1 MDKFTAAAS
10 IRTLAVQYQSMVE
23 AADALES
30 IGKLE
35 QITKEQTTQ
44 ADMARADAD
53 TAKVEL
59 KKAKVELKKA
69 KDKATDIVATANDQA
84 LAKLQ
89 EADQKAQAILDGA
102 AAQANGMISA
112 AVDKAE
118 QAAAPVAGQ
127 VAQLTSTKVGLEQD
141 IATLNQTALAK
152 QSEVEA
158 LEARLAKV
166 QAAIAKYV
174 G

>member
-44 ADMARADAD
+44 ADMARA
-53 TAKVEL
+53 
-59 KKAKVELKKA
+59 
-69 KDKATDIVATANDQA
+69 
-84 LAKLQ
+84 
-89 EADQKAQAILDGA
+89 
-102 AAQANGMISA
+102 
-112 AVDKAE
+112 
-118 QAAAPVAGQ
+118 
-127 VAQLTSTKVGLEQD
+127 EQD